1 MAVLQMQRVSICAL
15 KKDRKS
21 ILERLQSMGVME
33 VSQVLEDESG
43 FEKQDTQGTRIL
55 FEKKASSADQALEIL
70 QEYAPEKTSFLS
82 SLEGKALIEKEK
94 YAESISKKEDIMN
107 VVSDLVG
114 WQKEI
119 AECRANIQK
128 TENQIEALS
137 PWLSLDVPMNF
148 EGTGSVKAL
157 IGSFSSVMTL
167 EEIYTLTAEHAP
179 DVEGVDVTILSSDR
193 DSTYVVVLC
202 LREQAELV
210 ENALRQG
217 GFASGYMGSKGL
229 LTAFLVA
236 FFVCNVYRFCV
247 KRNITIHMPE
257 EVPPNISQTF
267 ADVIPFAISILLLAL
282 FDIAFRNAAGMCFA
296 QAVIEFFQPLFTA
309 ADGYLGLAVIY
320 GAMSLFW
327 FVGIQGP
334 SIVEPAVSAIYY
346 VNIANNL
353 SLIHI

>member
-1 MAVLQMQRVSICAL
+1 M
-15 KKDRKS
+15 
-21 ILERLQSMGVME
+21 
-33 VSQVLEDESG
+33 
-43 FEKQDTQGTRIL
+43 
-55 FEKKASSADQALEIL
+55 
-70 QEYAPEKTSFLS
+70 S

-193 DSTYVVVLC
+193 DSTYVVVL
-202 LREQAELV
+202 
-210 ENALRQG
+210 
-217 GFASGYMGSKGL
+217 
-229 LTAFLVA
+229 
-236 FFVCNVYRFCV
+236 
-247 KRNITIHMPE
+247 
-257 EVPPNISQTF
+257 
-267 ADVIPFAISILLLAL
+267 
-282 FDIAFRNAAGMCFA
+282 
-296 QAVIEFFQPLFTA
+296 
-309 ADGYLGLAVIY
+309 
-320 GAMSLFW
+320 
-327 FVGIQGP
+327 
-334 SIVEPAVSAIYY
+334 
-346 VNIANNL
+346 
-353 SLIHI
+353 